1 MDKNPCERPLGKLFS
16 EMAKAY
22 VGNFIARLGH
32 LGISRNYYALVV
44 IDHYKGNLSQTTLGE
59 ELFLDKASV
68 VRMLDY
74 LEAENCILRKQNPKD
89 RRAHLLE
96 LTPKALEMVPEIVK
110 AVRES
115 NAICFEMA
123 EDMGFKNFTENLE
136 KMREALHAEHIDRY
150 DIHFNEKSND

>member
-1 MDKNPCERPLGKLFS
+1 MDKNQYSRPLGKLFS

-32 LGISRNYYALVV
+32 LDIHRNYYALVV
-44 IDHYKGNLSQTTLGE
+44 IDHYKGNLSQTTLGQ

-74 LEAENCILRKQNPKD
+74 LEEEGCIVRKQNPED

-96 LTPKALEMVPEIVK
+96 LTPKALEMVPEIKK
-110 AVRES
+110 AVQETNS
-115 NAICFEMA
+115 ICMDLAEEMGCKNFA
-123 EDMGFKNFTENLE
+123 EDLE
-136 KMREALHAEHIDRY
+136 KIQQALQAEHIDRY
-150 DIHFNEKSND
+150 DIHFNEKEND

>member
-1 MDKNPCERPLGKLFS
+1 VDNKQCERPLGKLFS

-44 IDHYKGNLSQTTLGE
+44 IDYYKGNLSQKTLGE

-74 LEAENCILRKQNPKD
+74 LEAEECIVRKQNPED

-96 LTPKALEMVPEIVK
+96 LTPKAMKMVPEIIK
-110 AVRES
+110 AVKETNS
-115 NAICFEMA
+115 ICLEMA
-123 EDMGFKNFTENLE
+123 GEMEDGNFLHTLE
-136 KMREALHAEHIDRY
+136 KMREALHAEHVDRY
-150 DIHFNEKSND
+150 DIHFNEKEND

>member
-1 MDKNPCERPLGKLFS
+1 VENNLCERPLGKLFS

-32 LGISRNYYALVV
+32 LGINRNYYALVV

-74 LEAENCILRKQNPKD
+74 LEAEDCIMRKQNPKD
-89 RRAHLLE
+89 RRAHLLK
-96 LTPKALEMVPEIVK
+96 LTPKALEMVPEIKK

-115 NAICFEMA
+115 NAICFDMA
-123 EDMGFKNFTENLE
+123 ENMGCKNFPQNLE
-136 KMREALHAEHIDRY
+136 KMMEALHAEHIDRY
-150 DIHFNEKSND
+150 DIHFNEKTND